1 MPVKVYK
8 PTSSGRRFMSVST
21 FEEITK
27 GKKPEKS
34 LMVAQKSTGGRNNT
48 GRVTTRHRGGGH
60 KQHYRIIDFK
70 RNKFDIPGKVAAIEY
85 DPNRSARIAL
95 INYADGEKR
104 YILSPLNLKVGDTI
118 MSGERAEVRVG
129 NALPLRRIPLGTQIH
144 NIELSIGRG
153 GQMVRSAGTSAQLMA
168 RDETYAQVRL
178 PSGEVRM
185 VHVNCMAT
193 IGQIGNV
200 DHENIRIGKAGRSRW
215 LGRRPEVRGAAM
227 NPVDHPHG
235 GGEGRAPRG
244 GQPQTPWGKP
254 AQGYRTRN
262 NKRTQQFIIR
272 GRRRGPQAAGKGQ
285 R

>member
-1 MPVKVYK
+1 MPIRVYK
-8 PTSSGRRFMSVST
+8 PTSPGRRLMSVST

-27 GKKPEKS
+27 TRPEKS
-34 LMVAQKSTGGRNNT
+34 LLTPLKKSGGRNNQ
-48 GRVTTRHRGGGH
+48 GRITVRHRGGGH
-60 KQHYRIIDFK
+60 KRHYRIIDFK
-70 RNKFDIPGKVAAIEY
+70 RDKRNIPGKVAAIEY

-95 INYADGEKR
+95 IHYRDGEKR
-104 YILSPLNLKVGDTI
+104 YILAPLGLKVGDTV
-118 MSGERAEVRVG
+118 MAGDQAEVRVG

-144 NIELSIGRG
+144 NIELNIGHG
-153 GQMVRSAGTSAQLMA
+153 GQLVRSAGAAAQLLA
-168 RDETYAQVRL
+168 KEGDYAQVRL

-185 VHVNCMAT
+185 VHLNCMAT
-193 IGQIGNV
+193 IGQVGNV
-200 DHENIRIGKAGRSRW
+200 EHANIRIGKAGRSRW

-227 NPVDHPHG
+227 NPRDHPHG

-244 GQPQTPWGKP
+244 GQPQTKWGKP

-262 NKRTQQFIIR
+262 NKRTDKFIIR